1 MAEERWAA
9 LESNP
14 DVLSKFCRKMGV
26 GEQFE
31 VCRVTHVLFVNTL
44 GLTLHGQF
52 FISRLF
58 RITEQSVK
66 GQLARDNI

>member
-31 VCRVTHVLFVNTL
+31 VGRVLFVNHRNGEYIAKTAIF
-44 GLTLHGQF
+44 GPKPQMAARSTH
-52 FISRLF
+52 
-58 RITEQSVK
+58 EQSF
-66 GQLARDNI
+66 Q